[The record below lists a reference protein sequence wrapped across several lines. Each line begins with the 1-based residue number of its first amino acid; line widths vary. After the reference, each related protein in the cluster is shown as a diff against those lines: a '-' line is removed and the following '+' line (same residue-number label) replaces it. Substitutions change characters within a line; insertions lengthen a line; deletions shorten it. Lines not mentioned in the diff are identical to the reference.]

1 MALYDDI
8 PPVGAIDAGGLPGV
22 RALRALFRKVA
33 PTAPVT
39 PSGRVSLADRLFAED
54 RHRVDL
60 ARMDL
65 PATTGR
71 SRSADLL
78 DAVEG
83 ADVVCMIVDSE
94 TGPMAAHGAWLDA
107 QIDELRLSRSLPE
120 PQPGASRL
128 FFGRRLLLVNLD
140 VFPSMD
146 DAVGALISFRRIE
159 PRTAVVIGSVR
170 FNRHDFDSDR
180 APLTDAS
187 IRLPVARGT
196 LDAAIKHALRRAD
209 RRRCILNRA
218 I

>member
-8 PPVGAIDAGGLPGV
+8 PPVGAVDAGGLPGV

-83 ADVVCMIVDSE
+83 AVKWSDGPNGVEMNAIFLAPNPITRDNLNVVIDAGWVSKDVVCQGV
-94 TGPMAAHGAWLDA
+94 AAG
-107 QIDELRLSRSLPE
+107 
-120 PQPGASRL
+120 
-128 FFGRRLLLVNLD
+128 
-140 VFPSMD
+140 
-146 DAVGALISFRRIE
+146 
-159 PRTAVVIGSVR
+159 T
-170 FNRHDFDSDR
+170 
-180 APLTDAS
+180 
-187 IRLPVARGT
+187 VAAC
-196 LDAAIKHALRRAD
+196 D
-209 RRRCILNRA
+209 
-218 I
+218 